1 MFLQI
6 RRKHNKQYDIS
17 HFTHRDLC
25 CIFICCCCC
34 FGEGVF
40 PFSSFYYYFLWG
52 GLRGCFQM
60 YNTMDRKWI
69 SCGLYCICLQI
80 YWWFCA
86 LILPTLTSAFLSFFY
101 FIYYPAPPP
110 VHSVWVHCRH
120 RWSTRFSGGPPHS
133 RSFLSNWT
141 NLFSSLNCSFSLGA
155 VYVYVCV
162 YSMTGKKEGGRV
174 VCLTW
179 TVSC

>member
-1 MFLQI
+1 MNLLWPI
-6 RRKHNKQYDIS
+6 LYL
-17 HFTHRDLC
+17 FTNILMILC
-25 CIFICCCCC
+25 F
-34 FGEGVF
+34 
-40 PFSSFYYYFLWG
+40 
-52 GLRGCFQM
+52 
-60 YNTMDRKWI
+60 N
-69 SCGLYCICLQI
+69 
-80 YWWFCA
+80 
-86 LILPTLTSAFLSFFY
+86 SANFNLSFLKFFD

-162 YSMTGKKEGGRV
+162 YSMAGKKEGGRV